1 MLDLIELT
9 SNQLTKESL
18 NEWSA
23 KMIALIDDGDLNAL
37 EAHAKA
43 KAIMGALKT
52 VIEATESQAQ
62 DEAAKY
68 GSKTFEAYGAQVTLK
83 QGAITPDYEQDSIWA
98 QLKAQVKDREALV
111 KTAFQSKGVEMTDE
125 STGEI
130 IQRVQ
135 PKYAKSSIS
144 VQFK

>member
-1 MLDLIELT
+1 MLNLIELT

-23 KMIALIDDGDLNAL
+23 KMIALIDGGDLNAL

-43 KAIMGALKT
+43 KAIMSALKT

-68 GSKTFEAYGAQVTLK
+68 SMKTFQAYGAQVTIK
-83 QGAITPDYEQDSIWA
+83 QGAITPDYEQDAIWVKLKT
-98 QLKAQVKDREALV
+98 QLKERGELV
-111 KTAFQSKGVEMTDE
+111 KTAFQSKGAEMTDE

-135 PKYAKSSIS
+135 AKYAKSSIS